1 MDKLFRVVLFG
12 AGLYYL
18 CTAVWWLTSGRNVV
32 ISWLYI
38 GAVAILVAGA
48 WLTRRY
54 QKKMV
59 AQFGEFREL
68 SEQQRDT
75 IRELKAGGRVVE
87 AVRKTRVW
95 YPSLGLVEA
104 KKLVDEL
111 WLSPYIVGDCVQNC
125 TTITGIR

>member
-1 MDKLFRVVLFG
+1 
-12 AGLYYL
+12 
-18 CTAVWWLTSGRNVV
+18 
-32 ISWLYI
+32 
-38 GAVAILVAGA
+38 
-48 WLTRRY
+48 
-54 QKKMV
+54 MV
-59 AQFGEFREL
+59 AQFGEFGEL

-111 WLSPYIVGDCVQNC
+111 
-125 TTITGIR
+125 

>member
-1 MDKLFRVVLFG
+1 MDKLFRVLLFG

-18 CTAVWWLTSGRNVV
+18 CTAVWWWISGRNVV
-32 ISWLYI
+32 ISRLYI

-59 AQFGEFREL
+59 AQFGEFGEL

-111 WLSPYIVGDCVQNC
+111 
-125 TTITGIR
+125 

>member
-1 MDKLFRVVLFG
+1 MDKLFRVVLVG

-18 CTAVWWLTSGRNVV
+18 CTAAWWLISGRNVV

-38 GAVAILVAGA
+38 GAVVILVAGT

-59 AQFGEFREL
+59 KQFGEFREL

-75 IRELKAGGRVVE
+75 IRELKADGRVVE

-104 KKLVDEL
+104 KKLIDEL
-111 WLSPYIVGDCVQNC
+111 
-125 TTITGIR
+125 

>member
-18 CTAVWWLTSGRNVV
+18 CTAVWWLISGRNVV

-38 GAVAILVAGA
+38 GAVVILVAGA
-48 WLTRRY
+48 WLTRRN

-75 IRELKAGGRVVE
+75 IRGLKADDRLVE

-111 WLSPYIVGDCVQNC
+111 
-125 TTITGIR
+125 